1 MPPGQIPLFG
11 EPPREAEETPN
22 ASPAAAEAG
31 RRRGDAGDERRSPD
45 AVPTEPEAEPPPPG
59 TAPESAIPVT
69 ELNERA
75 RRLVEGAFGNVWV
88 SGEVT
93 NWGPHRSGHCY
104 FSLRDDD
111 AQLSCVM
118 FRSDLQRLPAHPED
132 GMRVAAYGRPTI
144 YGARGSYQLV
154 VRDIQAEGE
163 GLWKLAF
170 QRLKAKLAAEGL
182 LDPSRR
188 RPLPRVPRRIGVVTS
203 RSGAALRD
211 VVAVVRRRA
220 PWARV
225 LVADC
230 RVQGDGAAHSIAAA
244 LDRLVRH
251 GQCDVIVLTRGG
263 GSIEDLWAFNEEI
276 VARAICGC
284 PVPTISAV
292 GHEVDVTI
300 ADLVADFRAPT
311 PSAAA
316 EAVVPETE
324 VLRQAL
330 RTRAGVL
337 VETLRRRT
345 RRGRERARLAASRL
359 DERMARGLRDRRGR
373 LERAAG
379 RLDALSPLGT
389 LRRGYAV
396 PLDEEGRVLRRAEEF
411 TPGDAFRLRVTDGNI
426 HCRTESRSA
435 APESAST
442 GDTA

>member
-1 MPPGQIPLFG
+1 MD
-11 EPPREAEETPN
+11 EP
-22 ASPAAAEAG
+22 
-31 RRRGDAGDERRSPD
+31 
-45 AVPTEPEAEPPPPG
+45 EPPPPG
-59 TAPESAIPVT
+59 TAPESAIPIT

-75 RRLVEGAFGNVWV
+75 RRLIEGAFGNVWV
-88 SGEVT
+88 GGEVT

-144 YGARGSYQLV
+144 YGARGTYQLV
-154 VRDIQAEGE
+154 VRDIRAEGE

-170 QRLKAKLAAEGL
+170 EKLKAKLASEGL
-182 LDPSRR
+182 LDPSRKR
-188 RPLPRVPRRIGVVTS
+188 GIPRVPRRIGVVTS

-225 LVADC
+225 LVSDC
-230 RVQGDGAAHSIAAA
+230 RVQGDGSAQSIASA

-251 GQCDVIVLTRGG
+251 GACDVIVLTRGG
-263 GSIEDLWAFNEEI
+263 GSIEDLWAFNEEV
-276 VARAICGC
+276 VARAICAC

-292 GHEVDVTI
+292 GHEIDVTI
-300 ADLVADFRAPT
+300 ADLVADLRAPT

-316 EAVVPETE
+316 EAVVPETR
-324 VLRQAL
+324 VLREAL
-330 RTRAGVL
+330 RSRAHVL
-337 VETLRRRT
+337 VQALRRRT
-345 RRGRERARLAASRL
+345 RRGRERTLRAAARL
-359 DERMARGLRDRRGR
+359 DERMTASLRDRRGR
-373 LERAAG
+373 LEQAGG

-396 PLDEEGRVLRRAEEF
+396 PLDDAGRVLRRAVEF
-411 TPGDAFRLRVTDGNI
+411 EPGERFRLRVTDGNI
-426 HCRTESRSA
+426 HCRTESRSD
-435 APESAST
+435 APESA
-442 GDTA
+442 TARETA

>member
-1 MPPGQIPLFG
+1 MSPGQIPLFG
-11 EPPREAEETPN
+11 NPPDAPEPRPVAEPEP
-22 ASPAAAEAG
+22 APPAASDSVAPNPRPAAPA
-31 RRRGDAGDERRSPD
+31 DAAP
-45 AVPTEPEAEPPPPG
+45 PPPPG

-75 RRLVEGAFGNVWV
+75 RRLIEGAFGNVWV
-88 SGEVT
+88 GGEVT

-144 YGARGSYQLV
+144 YGARGTYQLV
-154 VRDIQAEGE
+154 VRDIRAEGE

-170 QRLKAKLAAEGL
+170 EKLKAKLAAEGL
-182 LDPSRR
+182 LDPSRKQDI
-188 RPLPRVPRRIGVVTS
+188 PRVPRRIGVVTS

-225 LVADC
+225 LVSDC
-230 RVQGDGAAHSIAAA
+230 RVQGDGSAQSIASA

-251 GQCDVIVLTRGG
+251 GACDVIVLTRGG
-263 GSIEDLWAFNEEI
+263 GSIEDLWAFNEEV
-276 VARAICGC
+276 VARAICAC

-292 GHEVDVTI
+292 GHEIDVTI
-300 ADLVADFRAPT
+300 ADLVADLRAPT

-316 EAVVPETE
+316 EAVVPETA
-324 VLRQAL
+324 VLREAL
-330 RTRAGVL
+330 RSRADIL
-337 VETLRRRT
+337 VQVLRRRT
-345 RRGRERARLAASRL
+345 RRGRERTLRAAVRL
-359 DERMARGLRDRRGR
+359 DERMTASFRERRGR
-373 LERAAG
+373 LERAGG

-396 PLDEEGRVLRRAEEF
+396 PLDHAGRVLRRAAEF
-411 TPGDAFRLRVTDGNI
+411 EPGERFRLRVTDGNI
-426 HCRTESRSA
+426 HCRTESRSD
-435 APESAST
+435 APEAAT
-442 GDTA
+442 TKETA

>member
-11 EPPREAEETPN
+11 EPADESRPPRGPAEST
-22 ASPAAAEAG
+22 AT
-31 RRRGDAGDERRSPD
+31 
-45 AVPTEPEAEPPPPG
+45 PTEPAPVHEPPPPG

-88 SGEVT
+88 GGEVT

-118 FRSDLQRLPAHPED
+118 FRSDMARLPTHPEE

-144 YGARGSYQLV
+144 YGSRGSWQLV
-154 VRDIQAEGE
+154 VRDIRASGE

-170 QRLKAKLAAEGL
+170 ERLKAKLAAEGL
-182 LDPSRR
+182 LDPARR
-188 RPLPRVPRRIGVVTS
+188 RPLPRVPARIGVVTS

-225 LVADC
+225 LVCDC
-230 RVQGDGAAHSIAAA
+230 RVQGDGAGRSIAAA

-251 GQCDVIVLTRGG
+251 GGCDVILLTRGG
-263 GSIEDLWAFNEEI
+263 GSVEDLWAFNEEI
-276 VARAICGC
+276 VARAIVAC
-284 PVPTISAV
+284 PVPTVSAV
-292 GHEVDVTI
+292 GHEIDVTI

-316 EAVVPETE
+316 ESVVPETE
-324 VLRQAL
+324 VLREAL
-330 RTRAGVL
+330 RGRAAVL
-337 VETLRRRT
+337 VELLRRRT
-345 RRGRERARLAASRL
+345 RNGRERARLAAARM
-359 DERMARGLRDRRGR
+359 DERVARGLRDRRAR

-396 PLDEEGRVLRRAEEF
+396 PLDADGNVLRRADDFETGE
-411 TPGDAFRLRVTDGNI
+411 AFRLRVTDGNI
-426 HCRTESRSA
+426 HCRTESRGA
-435 APESAST
+435 APE
-442 GDTA
+442 TAIAGEDQ

>member
-1 MPPGQIPLFG
+1 MTPGQIPLFG
-11 EPPREAEETPN
+11 ETEPGDDGTKARGESRGPEGRREGTERPGD
-22 ASPAAAEAG
+22 AAEA
-31 RRRGDAGDERRSPD
+31 D
-45 AVPTEPEAEPPPPG
+45 AEPPPPG

-75 RRLVEGAFGNVWV
+75 KRLVEGAFGNVWV
-88 SGEVT
+88 GGEVT
-93 NWGPHRSGHCY
+93 NWGPHQSGHCY

-118 FRSDLQRLPAHPED
+118 FRSDLQRLPAHPEE

-144 YGARGSYQLV
+144 YPARGSWQLV

-163 GLWKLAF
+163 GLWRLAF
-170 QRLKAKLAAEGL
+170 ERLKKKLAAEGL
-182 LDPSRR
+182 LDPARKR
-188 RPLPRVPRRIGVVTS
+188 ELPKVPRRIGVVTS

-225 LVADC
+225 LISDC
-230 RVQGDGAAHSIAAA
+230 RVQGDGAADSIATA

-251 GQCDVIVLTRGG
+251 GRCDVIVLTRGG
-263 GSIEDLWAFNEEI
+263 GSVEDLWAFNEER
-276 VARAICGC
+276 VARAIAGC
-284 PVPTISAV
+284 PVPTVSAV

-300 ADLVADFRAPT
+300 ADLVADVRAPT

-316 EAVVPETE
+316 ETVVPETI
-324 VLRQAL
+324 VLREAL
-330 RTRAGVL
+330 RSRAAVL
-337 VETLRRRT
+337 VEALRRRT
-345 RRGRERARLAASRL
+345 RRGRERALRAATRL
-359 DERMARGLRDRRGR
+359 DERTAGLLRDRRGR
-373 LERAAG
+373 LDRAAG

-396 PLDEEGRVLRRAEEF
+396 PLGADDRVLRRMADFE
-411 TPGDAFRLRVTDGNI
+411 PGGTFRLRIRDGNI

-435 APESAST
+435 APEEVAAGEET
-442 GDTA
+442 